1 METRILIIDD
11 DPFICRQLEELF
23 RAQHYIVNSALTA
36 PDAFEALAAEEYS
49 LVMVDLKLPGT
60 DGLSLTKEVLERYPD
75 MNVIMITGYASIK
88 GAVEAIKHG
97 ASDYITKPF
106 QNEEILIATE
116 KVLEKRR
123 LVDEINYLRGQL
135 EERYS
140 FANMVSRNPRMHEIF
155 SQIKTL
161 AQADPTVLLTGE
173 SGTGKELCARAIHY
187 QGRRK
192 AGKFVPINC
201 AAFPDSLLESE
212 LFGYDRGAFTG
223 AVGDRIGRI
232 EDSSGGTLFL
242 DEIEAISL
250 NMQLKLLRVLEERE
264 IERLGS
270 NRRICVNMRI
280 IAATNVDLDILVAS
294 GQMREDF
301 YYRIN
306 VVPLN
311 IPPLRDRIEDVPL
324 LVAEFLR
331 NSEFAKEQG
340 INRISNKALSQ
351 LMSHHWPGNIR
362 ELGNVLERSILHAT
376 DGLLKE
382 INLPNSSKRPPER
395 TGGRRNYDFE
405 IPLREFMRRCERE
418 YLGHVLKKYA
428 GGISNS
434 AKHALV
440 DAATLHR
447 KMKSYG
453 LKRDEFRN
461 KGTSKSTR
469 RDVGGPA
476 NGVAGHL

>member
-23 RAQHYIVNSALTA
+23 RAQRYVVNSALTA

-49 LVMVDLKLPGT
+49 LAMVDLKIPGT
-60 DGLSLTKEVLERYPD
+60 DGLSLTKEMLERYPD

-106 QNEEILIATE
+106 QNEEILLATE

-155 SQIKTL
+155 SQIETL
-161 AQADPTVLLTGE
+161 AQSSPTVLLTGE
-173 SGTGKELCARAIHY
+173 SGTGKELCARAIHF
-187 QGRRK
+187 QGKRK

-212 LFGYDRGAFTG
+212 LFGYDPGAFTG
-223 AVGDRIGRI
+223 AVGDRMGRI

-250 NMQLKLLRVLEERE
+250 KMQLKLLRVLEERE

-270 NRRICVNMRI
+270 NRRIHVNMRI
-280 IAATNVDLDILVAS
+280 IAATNVDLESLVAS

-301 YYRIN
+301 YYRVN
-306 VVPLN
+306 VVPLQ

-331 NSEFAKEQG
+331 NSEFAKEKS
-340 INRISNKALSQ
+340 IDRISNKALSQ

-362 ELGNVLERSILHAT
+362 ELGNVLERSILRAT
-376 DGLLKE
+376 SGLLKE
-382 INLPNSSKRPPER
+382 IDLPVSGKRPPER
-395 TGGRRNYDFE
+395 TGSRRNYDFE
-405 IPLREFMRRCERE
+405 IPLKEFLRRCERE

-428 GGISNS
+428 GGISHS

-447 KMKSYG
+447 KMKAYG
-453 LKRDEFRN
+453 LKRDEFRSRR
-461 KGTSKSTR
+461 TSKSAKKEEEGR
-469 RDVGGPA
+469 QGMADY
-476 NGVAGHL
+476 L